1 MPRRGRASKKAAEDI
16 FMSQQAVQD
25 AAAAAAA
32 QAEQEAE
39 AAAAQAQAAAAAA
52 AGLGHSQ
59 LALTTDGYQQQY
71 TLEGL
76 PAGAGLVYYVSGIP
90 GERPCSWIVALCKQA
105 STTPRDDLGSVCA
118 DSSAS

>member
-1 MPRRGRASKKAAEDI
+1 MPRRGRASKKAAEDV
-16 FMSQQAVQD
+16 FMSQQAMQD

-52 AGLGHSQ
+52 GLGYSQ

-90 GERPCSWIVALCKQA
+90 GERPAAGSWPHASRHSPHVRQA
-105 STTPRDDLGSVCA
+105 
-118 DSSAS
+118 